1 MDIRQGDPRDLEGI
15 YAIEVESF
23 ASPWSKESLALDL
36 ENPLSYYVVLEE
48 DGDLLAY
55 GAFMVLVDEGHI
67 LNLAVAKDYRGQG
80 HGKTLME
87 AMIQAAQDRGLRA
100 MTLEVRPSNKPALG
114 LYDLYGF
121 EIKGRRKNYYGDNH
135 EDAYILWKEDLCE
148 S

>member
-1 MDIRQGDPRDLEGI
+1 MDIRQGGPRDLEGI
-15 YAIEVESF
+15 YALEVESF

-36 ENPLSYYVVLEE
+36 KNPLSHYVVLEE

-55 GAFMVLVDEGHI
+55 GAFMVLADEGHI

-87 AMIQAAQDRGLRA
+87 AMIQAAKDRGVRA

-114 LYDLYGF
+114 LYDFYGF

>member
-1 MDIRQGDPRDLEGI
+1 MDIRQGGPRDLEGI

-36 ENPLSYYVVLEE
+36 ENPLSHYVVLEE

-87 AMIQAAQDRGLRA
+87 AMIQAAKDRGLRA

-114 LYDLYGF
+114 LYDFYGF

>member
-1 MDIRQGDPRDLEGI
+1 MDIRQGGPRDLEGI

-36 ENPLSYYVVLEE
+36 ENPLSHYVVLEE

-55 GAFMVLVDEGHI
+55 GAFMVLADEGHI

-87 AMIQAAQDRGLRA
+87 AMIQAAKDRGLRA
-100 MTLEVRPSNKPALG
+100 MPLEVRPSTKPALG